1 MRTTTVGDIMT
12 RNVITVGPTMP
23 FKEIVDRLISAGIS
37 ALPVIDKHGAV
48 LGVVSEADLLRREEH
63 QDDAP
68 TAHPPVFAG
77 HRTHEQ
83 WRKAAGLTAADVM
96 TSPALTVSTGTGLPQ
111 VARRL
116 AQAGVRRLV
125 VVDDGKLVGVVARR
139 DLLRIFLRGDPDI
152 KAEIDRDVL
161 AGALHANMTMVRAT
175 VEDGVVLLTG
185 RLEYEADVA
194 TAARLCHDIPGVVS
208 VRNRLDYLWNGA
220 GKHPAASA

>member
-12 RNVITVGPTMP
+12 RNVITVGPTTP
-23 FKEIVDRLISAGIS
+23 FKEIVDRLVGAGIS

-48 LGVVSEADLLRREEH
+48 LGVVSEADLLHREEH
-63 QDDAP
+63 QDDAA
-68 TAHPPVFAG
+68 TAHPPLFAG
-77 HRTHEQ
+77 HRIHEQ

-96 TSPALTVSTGTGLPQ
+96 TSPALTVSIGTGLPQ

-161 AGALHANMTMVRAT
+161 EGALHANMTMVRAT